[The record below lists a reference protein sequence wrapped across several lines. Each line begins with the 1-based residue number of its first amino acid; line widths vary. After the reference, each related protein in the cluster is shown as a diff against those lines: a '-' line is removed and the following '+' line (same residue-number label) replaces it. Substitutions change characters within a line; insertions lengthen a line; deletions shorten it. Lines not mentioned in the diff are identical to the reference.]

1 MKLTLRTLTE
11 IQPSLTKLANLSF
24 PAKRSFELMP
34 MFEEINILF
43 KRISTEIQKLRKK
56 HRPFSLQGRDL
67 VGDTGVKELDDFL
80 DSEVELKCIPIY
92 QSEIPEISNKDGA
105 IDQQKSLSMADF
117 LSLKEF
123 VLKDKLAK
131 NTDQA

>member
-34 MFEEINILF
+34 MFEEINVLF
-43 KRISTEIQKLRKK
+43 KRISTEMQKLRKK
-56 HRPFSLQGRDL
+56 YPPSPHGFEGKLRNGIDKIQEF
-67 VGDTGVKELDDFL
+67 DDFL
-80 DSEVELKCIPIY
+80 DSEVELKGIPIY
-92 QSEIPEISNKDGA
+92 QNEIPEVLNKDGS

-123 VLKDKLAK
+123 VLKASLAK
-131 NTDQA
+131 K

>member
-56 HRPFSLQGRDL
+56 HSKQE
-67 VGDTGVKELDDFL
+67 TGYEEFNDFL
-80 DSEVELKCIPIY
+80 DSEVEIKEVIPIS
-92 QSEIPEISNKDGA
+92 QSEIPEVLNKDGS

-123 VLKDKLAK
+123 VLKDKS
-131 NTDQA
+131 QA